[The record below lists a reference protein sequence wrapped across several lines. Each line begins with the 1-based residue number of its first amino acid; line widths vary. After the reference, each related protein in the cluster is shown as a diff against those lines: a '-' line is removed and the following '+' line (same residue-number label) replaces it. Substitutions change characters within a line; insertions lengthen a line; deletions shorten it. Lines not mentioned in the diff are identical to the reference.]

1 MPHPFD
7 DQSFQVGEL
16 TVESAADRIAFYAQV
31 ELTRDQA
38 GLKRAQQL
46 SDYLK
51 ATVQVLSA
59 DLAEKALPERLEQD
73 PLPRRPNPFA

>member
-1 MPHPFD
+1 MPQPFD
-7 DQSFQVGEL
+7 DQAFQVGEL
-16 TVESAADRIAFYAQV
+16 TVESAADRIALYGQV

-51 ATVQVLSA
+51 ATVQLLSA
-59 DLAEKALPERLEQD
+59 ELAEKSLPARLEQD
-73 PLPRRPNPFA
+73 PLQRQPNPFA